1 MREWSNLA
9 KIVTRRTYSRTD
21 NPLTNGS
28 PENWNQIIER
38 EVMGNVKG
46 RNVSKEEVN
55 HLLRLGKDRK
65 AIPAGRGLWFSGT
78 DAHARLG
85 GVALNN
91 CWTMTADHWNNF
103 VIIADLLM
111 LGGGVGS
118 SVEHRY
124 VSKLPRVKKDVRVI
138 HKATNDADYII
149 PDSREGWC
157 KAISRALEAFF
168 VTGKS
173 FTYSTVCLR
182 GKGEPIKSFGGVSSG
197 PIPLIQ
203 FFDNLNIILGGRS
216 GKHIRPIDAADIIT
230 ATGEVVVS
238 GNVRRSAIL
247 LMGDAWDKEFLTAKR
262 WDLGTLP
269 SYRSCAN
276 YSVVCEDADDLHP
289 LFWKTFEAGE
299 AYGIVNRKAIQKFGR
314 IGELKKDS
322 AEGTNP
328 CAEATLEPFEPC
340 VAEDTPLITS
350 TGLAK
355 ISDLANTS
363 TYVWNGENWSKV
375 IVRKTGTNRELFRV
389 NFSDGS
395 YLDCTANH
403 SFSVKTKLDKQYQK
417 KKISNIEL
425 DDRYPVRLQSY
436 KMKNL
441 NKTEY
446 SNSYTLGV
454 AVGDGWIDCGNVY
467 VGLYKTASLPVVG
480 KRYKPY
486 LKEDHNSPCIR
497 VRTNID
503 YYDFCAIRG
512 GDYSDLFTWDRKSVL
527 EFIAGWMDADGT
539 ETASGTCRLYISQIH
554 RARTIQMLLSLQ
566 GIKSTVCTASKSGT
580 VTNKGIRKHDLCYL
594 SISDCS
600 EIPCYRVNTSKG
612 HKPSKRGRG
621 VNVTIKSVEKLE
633 GLHDVYCFSEHE
645 KHMAVFSNVL
655 TYQCNLQEIALPNIE
670 SEDEFIL
677 AARLMHRYGKR
688 ATMEKFHHEQIQEV
702 VNRNRR
708 VGTGITGC
716 LASPLFDPRVLDRAY
731 QAIQEENVSY
741 SKELG
746 IPESIRTTV
755 IKPSGTVS
763 KVLDMDG
770 YEGIH
775 PAYSRYIIQRVRF
788 AANDPLIPLLRE
800 ARHYMEPVRKLDGTM
815 DLNTLVVDFYV
826 QAPAGSPVADENYST
841 WDQLKDVQMAQRHWA
856 DQSVSVSVYYKR
868 EDISKI
874 KTWLADNIKNL
885 KTISFLAHAEHGFA
899 QAPKEKITA
908 EQFEKLSSD
917 IKPIDFERIGS
928 GDIDSGDCATGV
940 CPVK

>member
-1 MREWSNLA
+1 MRGWSNLA
-9 KIVTRRTYSRTD
+9 KIITRRTYSRTD
-21 NPLTNGS
+21 NPLTNGA

-46 RNVSKEEVN
+46 RNVSKEEVK

-78 DAHARLG
+78 DAHTRLG

-91 CWTMTADHWNNF
+91 CWFVTADHWNNF
-103 VIIADLLM
+103 VIAADLLM
-111 LGGGVGS
+111 LGGGVGG
-118 SVEHRY
+118 SVEQRY
-124 VSKLPRVKKDVRVI
+124 VSKLPKVKRDVRVI
-138 HKATNDADYII
+138 HKATKDADYII

-157 KAISRALEAFF
+157 QAIHRALEAFF

-262 WDLGTLP
+262 WDLDTLP

-322 AEGTNP
+322 AEGANP

-340 VAEDTPLITS
+340 
-350 TGLAK
+350 
-355 ISDLANTS
+355 
-363 TYVWNGENWSKV
+363 
-375 IVRKTGTNRELFRV
+375 
-389 NFSDGS
+389 
-395 YLDCTANH
+395 
-403 SFSVKTKLDKQYQK
+403 
-417 KKISNIEL
+417 
-425 DDRYPVRLQSY
+425 
-436 KMKNL
+436 NL
-441 NKTEY
+441 
-446 SNSYTLGV
+446 S
-454 AVGDGWIDCGNVY
+454 
-467 VGLYKTASLPVVG
+467 
-480 KRYKPY
+480 
-486 LKEDHNSPCIR
+486 
-497 VRTNID
+497 
-503 YYDFCAIRG
+503 
-512 GDYSDLFTWDRKSVL
+512 
-527 EFIAGWMDADGT
+527 
-539 ETASGTCRLYISQIH
+539 
-554 RARTIQMLLSLQ
+554 
-566 GIKSTVCTASKSGT
+566 
-580 VTNKGIRKHDLCYL
+580 
-594 SISDCS
+594 
-600 EIPCYRVNTSKG
+600 
-612 HKPSKRGRG
+612 
-621 VNVTIKSVEKLE
+621 
-633 GLHDVYCFSEHE
+633 
-645 KHMAVFSNVL
+645 
-655 TYQCNLQEIALPNIE
+655 EIALPNLD

-788 AANDPLIPLLRE
+788 AANDQLVPLLRE
-800 ARHYMEPVRKLDGTM
+800 AGHYMEPIRKLDGTM

-826 QAPAGSPVADENYST
+826 QAPVGSPVADENYST

-928 GDIDSGDCATGV
+928 GDIDSGECATGV